1 MNESNETKIKSNKI
15 KWKEQNRLIL
25 KLKLKSN
32 KWTEINLND
41 ENDENEVNDE
51 NEKVND
57 ENEKVNDENKQVN
70 DESETK

>member
-1 MNESNETKIKSNKI
+1 MNESNETKMESNKI

-25 KLKLKSN
+25 KSKLKSN
-32 KWTEINLND
+32 KWTEINLDD